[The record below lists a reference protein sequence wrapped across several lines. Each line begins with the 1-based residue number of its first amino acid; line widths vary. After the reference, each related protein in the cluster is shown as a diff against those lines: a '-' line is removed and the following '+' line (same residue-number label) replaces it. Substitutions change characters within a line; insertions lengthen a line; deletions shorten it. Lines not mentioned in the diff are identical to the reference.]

1 MFCTGRP
8 LETGMD
14 DVFGGDGGDEESFAK
29 TRPQSAGSS
38 SDVPTQALTSS
49 LQDVAVVV
57 DASLSSQR
65 SSSRSDPV
73 ANLRALLDEV
83 KGSQEQMQ
91 IISTEMIVEAH
102 TKLLGEVR
110 QMNEE
115 LAKQLTDVKA
125 DVARLASGMP
135 TGGSPGTTPSSTP
148 HYQRRADAPKP
159 TPEMSPRAKLDPK
172 SVDTVED
179 LGQLLAENADLDR
192 LVQKVREAQ
201 KHQNS
206 AVRRPAPPS
215 RPPSARRAQ
224 PHCRNASPRP
234 SPEAAALRI

>member
-1 MFCTGRP
+1 
-8 LETGMD
+8 MD

-38 SDVPTQALTSS
+38 SVPTQVLTSS

-57 DASLSSQR
+57 NASPSSRR

-115 LAKQLTDVKA
+115 LAKQLSDVKA

-148 HYQRRADAPKP
+148 HYQRRADSPNP
-159 TPEMSPRAKLDPK
+159 THEMSPRAKLDPK

-215 RPPSARRAQ
+215 RPTSARRAQ
-224 PHCRNASPRP
+224 PHSRDASPQP

>member
-1 MFCTGRP
+1 M
-8 LETGMD
+8 

-38 SDVPTQALTSS
+38 SHSGGDAPTQALTSS

-57 DASLSSQR
+57 NASPSSRR

-115 LAKQLTDVKA
+115 LAKQLSDVKA

-148 HYQRRADAPKP
+148 RATTSRPS
-159 TPEMSPRAKLDPK
+159 SPNYLAASGGRA
-172 SVDTVED
+172 S
-179 LGQLLAENADLDR
+179 
-192 LVQKVREAQ
+192 
-201 KHQNS
+201 
-206 AVRRPAPPS
+206 RRPAPT
-215 RPPSARRAQ
+215 R
-224 PHCRNASPRP
+224 
-234 SPEAAALRI
+234 

>member
-1 MFCTGRP
+1 
-8 LETGMD
+8 MD

-38 SDVPTQALTSS
+38 SVPTQVLTSS

-57 DASLSSQR
+57 NASPSSRR

-115 LAKQLTDVKA
+115 LAKQLAEYALEMDDLKPLIRIASKNPTHGLFWSLIFKWHA
-125 DVARLASGMP
+125 DGTCGNARWDAKIAACKQAFEENGNPNGPLPEEVMLYKVSVPDSETAELETAMAAATVSGASEE
-135 TGGSPGTTPSSTP
+135 
-148 HYQRRADAPKP
+148 AKP
-159 TPEMSPRAKLDPK
+159 E
-172 SVDTVED
+172 
-179 LGQLLAENADLDR
+179 G
-192 LVQKVREAQ
+192 
-201 KHQNS
+201 
-206 AVRRPAPPS
+206 
-215 RPPSARRAQ
+215 
-224 PHCRNASPRP
+224 
-234 SPEAAALRI
+234 EAAPANAEGSG

>member
-1 MFCTGRP
+1 
-8 LETGMD
+8 MD

-38 SDVPTQALTSS
+38 SHSVGDAPTQALTSS

-115 LAKQLTDVKA
+115 LAKQLSDVKA

-148 HYQRRADAPKP
+148 HYQRRAEAAPKP

-192 LVQKVREAQ
+192 LLQKVREAQ

-224 PHCRNASPRP
+224 PHCRDASPHP
-234 SPEAAALRI
+234 SPEAAALRS